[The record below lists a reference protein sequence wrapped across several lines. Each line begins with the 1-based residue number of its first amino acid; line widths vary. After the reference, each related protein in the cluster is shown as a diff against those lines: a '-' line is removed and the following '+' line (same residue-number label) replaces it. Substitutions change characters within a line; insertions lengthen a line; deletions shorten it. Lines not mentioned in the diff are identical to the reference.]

1 MLTDSQI
8 KELGKKM
15 DFPIAEIC
23 FKDQL
28 PNKIKFNQSYII
40 NLDDSYDE
48 KGRLKEG
55 SHWTC
60 LQVNKNKD
68 GSIEPFFFDPYGAPP
83 SENIKKFVKDTT
95 GQKLPY
101 NIKDI
106 QSMMNNACGWYC
118 CALLHFI
125 NSNPLRKKHIY
136 TDAEIFLELFDD
148 LNISNDFKKNEW
160 ILKNFFMPKDPKLR
174 KEIDIIGDTESI
186 AGEDVGNG
194 INAFVK
200 TPVDIKMI

>member
-8 KELGKKM
+8 KELSNKM
-15 DFPIAEIC
+15 NFPLADIC

-28 PNKIKFNQSYII
+28 PKKIKYNEAYVI
-40 NLDDSYDE
+40 NLDDSYNE
-48 KGRLKEG
+48 QGKLNQG

-68 GSIEPFFFDPYGAPP
+68 GTIEPFFFDPYGAPP
-83 SENIKKFVKDTT
+83 SENIKKFVKETT

-101 NIKDI
+101 NTKDI

-125 NSNPLRKKHIY
+125 NASELRKKHIY
-136 TDAEIFLELFDD
+136 TDAEMFLELFDD
-148 LNISNDFKKNEW
+148 LNKSVDFKKNEW
-160 ILKNFFMPKDPKLR
+160 ILKHFFMPKDNKMR
-174 KEIDIIGDTESI
+174 KEINVI
-186 AGEDVGNG
+186 ADNETISGEDVGSG
-194 INAFVK
+194 VNAFK
-200 TPVDIKMI
+200 SSVDVKMI